1 MVCAPPSFFSRVLWP
16 EFEKITDLLM
26 NRFDAIA
33 QDVIGAIAPRVV
45 DPRRVVIDG
54 DLGLDRD
61 D

>member
-1 MVCAPPSFFSRVLWP
+1 MCSSDL